1 MKTSRGFTVVELM
14 ITVAVVAVLATLAA
28 PSLYDFILTQ
38 RLKSINAQ
46 LVTDMQFA
54 RSEAVSRFEAR
65 SDNASESVDV
75 QVVFR
80 PAAHDATMSCYTIY
94 TYNSDD
100 STKLPYDKCDCAKP
114 PEERCKPGAREIRT
128 VQMPTS
134 LGVRQSLPAHQA
146 RGFSYLSTT
155 GAIRVWPMDITA
167 AALDF
172 SVETYIDAGRKLRT
186 TIGLSGR
193 PSVCSPDGGVSG
205 YTPCP

>member
-1 MKTSRGFTVVELM
+1 MKSARGFTIVELM

-28 PSLYDFILTQ
+28 PSLYDFILVQ

-65 SDNASESVDV
+65 GDDASQSVDV
-75 QVVFR
+75 QVIFR
-80 PAAHDATMSCYTIY
+80 PAANGATMSCYSIY
-94 TYNSDD
+94 TD
-100 STKLPYDKCDCAKP
+100 SSANPRNRCDCTQP
-114 PEERCKPGAREIRT
+114 PGLRCPAASTQEIRT
-128 VQMPTS
+128 VQILTS
-134 LGVRQSLPAHQA
+134 QGVRQHLPANQA

-155 GAIRVWPMDITA
+155 GAIRVWPIDITVA
-167 AALDF
+167 TLDF
-172 SVETYIDAGRKLRT
+172 TVETFIDANRTLRT

-205 YTPCP
+205 YTPC